1 MACRPE
7 TTPRDL
13 AAILEFLNGIGVRAW
28 VHGGWALDAL
38 SGSTRPHKDI
48 DLLVEEKH
56 REPLRS
62 ALAGRIIAEMSH
74 KFEVDFDGAEIDL
87 MFFSRT
93 WRGRLV
99 SRAPRIL
106 IEWTPAA
113 FGDRTAAVGD
123 VTIPVVEPSVLYV
136 EVADPAGKKREML
149 DKNQLDL
156 ERVTALL
163 TPEEREAARRYYPVR
178 NTLSNRL
185 KLAFGLR

>member
-1 MACRPE
+1 
-7 TTPRDL
+7 
-13 AAILEFLNGIGVRAW
+13 
-28 VHGGWALDAL
+28 
-38 SGSTRPHKDI
+38 
-48 DLLVEEKH
+48 VEEKH
-56 REPLRS
+56 REPLRA
-62 ALAGRIIAEMSH
+62 ALAGKIIAEMSH

-93 WRGRLV
+93 WRGRLL

-106 IEWTPAA
+106 IEWTPSA
-113 FGDRTAAVGD
+113 FGDRTATVGG